1 MEIKK
6 ISYTNFDLYY
16 IPNKKYK
23 TFIMGIYFLNAFD
36 KNDSAKKWLLSNTLI
51 RFNEVYP
58 TEKALSS
65 YIRDLYGLSLYS
77 DFGRF
82 GFSNF
87 LKISINS
94 INDKYLDNEEGLF
107 EKIVQLFNDII
118 TKPLFDEELIE
129 LEKSLLVE
137 DLERSFDNKSKYASK
152 RFNEEMYKNESFKY
166 NCIGTVEEL
175 KNVTVDDIKEIY
187 NQIKYSKKLVYL
199 IGDFDLNRVE
209 KAFSKL
215 SIEPSIDEDLKFI
228 DDETK
233 LVTQVNEVIEEQS
246 IRQSIVLMGYR
257 SGVRNIDESFFKM
270 VTLSS
275 MLGSYFHSSLF
286 QEIREKRSLAYS
298 ISTSYNSIKG
308 DIVVFSR
315 ISANNYEEYKEV
327 VMQIINEYKNGFFE
341 DEILELTKKSLIN
354 DLYIDADKTSVEL
367 QHLMNE
373 IRGIK
378 NYTVEEK
385 VEIINNITKEDI
397 IEVAN
402 LLVLDTIYLLK
413 GTL

>member
-82 GFSNF
+82 GFSNY